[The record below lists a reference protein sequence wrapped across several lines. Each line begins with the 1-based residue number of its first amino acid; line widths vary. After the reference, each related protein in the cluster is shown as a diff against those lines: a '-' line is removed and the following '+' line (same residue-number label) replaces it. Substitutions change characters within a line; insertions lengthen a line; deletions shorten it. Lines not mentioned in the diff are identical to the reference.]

1 MSKFCPECGKE
12 NLDSTNFCEKCGAAI
27 PNLNNGN
34 KKGGLPVWAIILIV
48 VGAIFFLLIGCVAI
62 FSSDSTNNSNEGNGS
77 EITSSPT
84 SYGNE
89 RTTTERTTT
98 SKIYKDSDLM
108 LVNIVALMGEKLAFD
123 TGDYQ
128 KGDVPAGE
136 YAFVKFKGAGS
147 YYEEEDPAGNILDN
161 ENFDSFGYVKIHGK
175 GDITTRGVLIN
186 ITAFDRLGVS
196 SAKEIY
202 EKLNDTSNY
211 FDAGYYKVGVDI
223 PAGTYT
229 VESYGSG
236 YYAILSGPVGSSDIV
251 KNDNFNGKK
260 TVTVRK
266 GQYLEIHRSSIIMN

>member
-12 NLDSTNFCEKCGAAI
+12 NLDSTNFCENCGAAI

-34 KKGGLPVWAIILIV
+34 KKRGLPVWVIILIV
-48 VGAIFFLLIGCVAI
+48 VGVVFFLLIGCVAI
-62 FSSDSTNNSNEGNGS
+62 FSSDSTNSSNEGNGS

-84 SYGNE
+84 SYGNN

-108 LVNIVALMGEKLAFD
+108 LVNVVALMGEKLAFD

-128 KGDVPAGE
+128 KGDIPAGE

-147 YYEEEDPAGNILDN
+147 YYEEEDSAGNILDN
-161 ENFDSFGYVKIHGK
+161 ENFDSFGYVKVHGK
-175 GDITTRGVLIN
+175 GDITTGGVLIN
-186 ITAFDRLGVS
+186 INAFDRLGVS

-266 GQYLEIHRSSIIMN
+266 GQYLEVSRSSIIMN